1 MSQYLQR
8 RFIMMNFAKIVAI
21 AAAIPKEQISVLDLG
36 FDEDTVRRTMKL
48 TGVEK
53 VRYAPVNR
61 TALDYCLEAAKKLL
75 AQGYVSVDDID
86 GIIFVTPHPDYVYP
100 GNGSIIQSELGLSK
114 KCIVFDINHSCT
126 GMIYGL
132 YLADLLIMTGQCKNV
147 LVCCGDTASHHLH
160 SGDRALRMVV
170 GDGGVSALVS
180 GGGIVQSQYAFS
192 HDGDGLKWLYTPA
205 GGERIPICPGK
216 TDQEI
221 RDAEDNVRTLENE
234 YMDGMEVMRYVM
246 NEVPA
251 LIDEVM
257 EKSGWCK
264 EDIDVYAL
272 HQANAFIVK
281 TLQRNMKLPKEK
293 VLYDIDGNGNIGGG
307 SVALALCHA
316 EMNKAL
322 HNKSKVVLAGFGAGM
337 SGAAMSA
344 DLSSTKLLDV
354 YEI

>member
-1 MSQYLQR
+1 
-8 RFIMMNFAKIVAI
+8 MMNFAKIVAM

-53 VRYAPVNR
+53 VRYAPANM
-61 TALDYCLEAAKKLL
+61 TALDYCLGAAKKLL

-100 GNGSIIQSELGLSK
+100 GNSSVIQSKLGLSK
-114 KCIVFDINHSCT
+114 RCVVFDINHACT
-126 GMIYGL
+126 GMIYGF
-132 YLADLLIMTGQCKNV
+132 YLSDLLIRTGQCKNV

-170 GDGGVSALVS
+170 GDGGVAAVVS
-180 GGGIVQSQYAFS
+180 GGGNVQPQYAFC
-192 HDGDGLKWLYTPA
+192 HDGDGLEWLYTPA
-205 GGERIPICPGK
+205 GGERMPSCSGK
-216 TDQEI
+216 TDIES
-221 RDAEDNVRTLENE
+221 RDAEDNVRTLEDE
-234 YMDGMEVMRYVM
+234 YIDGMEVMRYVM
-246 NEVPA
+246 NEIPV
-251 LIDEVM
+251 LIDEVLK
-257 EKSGWCK
+257 KSGWLK
-264 EDIDVYAL
+264 DDVDVYAL
-272 HQANAFIVK
+272 HQAHTFTVK

-293 VLYDIDGNGNIGGG
+293 VLYDINGNGNIGGG

>member
-1 MSQYLQR
+1 
-8 RFIMMNFAKIVAI
+8 MMNFAKIAAI

-36 FDEDTVRRTMKL
+36 FDKDTVRRTMKL

-61 TALDYCLEAAKKLL
+61 TALDYCLEAAKRIL
-75 AQGYVSVDDID
+75 AQGCVNVNEIN

-126 GMIYGL
+126 GMIYGF

-180 GGGIVQSQYAFS
+180 EGGIVQSQYAFS

-316 EMNKAL
+316 EMNKKL
-322 HNKSKVVLAGFGAGM
+322 KKRSRVVLAGFGAGM

-344 DLSSTKLLDV
+344 DLSSTELFDV
-354 YEI
+354 CEI

>member
-160 SGDRALRMVV
+160 SDDRALRMVV

-180 GGGIVQSQYAFS
+180 GGGFVQSQYAFS

-316 EMNKAL
+316 EMNKKL
-322 HNKSKVVLAGFGAGM
+322 KKRSRVVLAGFGAGM

-344 DLSSTKLLDV
+344 DLSSTELFDV
-354 YEI
+354 CEI

>member
-1 MSQYLQR
+1 
-8 RFIMMNFAKIVAI
+8 MMNFAKIVAM

-53 VRYAPVNR
+53 VRYAPANM
-61 TALDYCLEAAKKLL
+61 TALDYCLGAVKNIFAH
-75 AQGYVSVDDID
+75 GCVDANEID

-100 GNGSIIQSELGLSK
+100 GNSSVIQSKLGLSK
-114 KCIVFDINHSCT
+114 RCVVFDINHSCT
-126 GMIYGL
+126 GMIYGF
-132 YLADLLIMTGQCKNV
+132 YLSDLLIRTGQCKNV

-160 SGDRALRMVV
+160 RGDRALRMVV
-170 GDGGVSALVS
+170 GDGGVAAVVS
-180 GGGIVQSQYAFS
+180 GGGNVQPQYAFC
-192 HDGDGLKWLYTPA
+192 HDGDGLEWLYTPA
-205 GGERIPICPGK
+205 GGERMPICSGK
-216 TDQEI
+216 TDIES
-221 RDAEDNVRTLENE
+221 RDAEDNVRTLEDE

-246 NEVPA
+246 NEIPV
-251 LIDEVM
+251 LIDEVLK
-257 EKSGWCK
+257 KSGWLK
-264 EDIDVYAL
+264 DDVDVYAL
-272 HQANAFIVK
+272 HQANTFIVK

-293 VLYDIDGNGNIGGG
+293 VLYDINGNGNIGGG

-344 DLSSTKLLDV
+344 DLSSTKLLGV